1 VRWRAAVTALALFAA
16 GCTPGAVHGTGRFT
30 PTCKPVFFGVAG
42 SGQGPHNP
50 PPGRLPAGV
59 TRTDGHRYGAT
70 VALLKTK
77 LATLAGSGLAAAGAV
92 DYPALPLGQYLSP
105 AGLSPALNASEGA
118 GVRTLVAAI
127 RDRQRGGCAARPVL
141 LSGYSQGAE
150 VVVRAVTALR
160 PAERE
165 HVAVALFGNPSY
177 RPGRPGDYP
186 GKAKAAGLRPTFQ
199 STAFDLPSDVRRR
212 TLDICAPGDPVC
224 GVDPNQPT
232 IFSKIAWIL
241 DHADVHRD
249 AYAFGPAGYAERAAH
264 FLWQY
269 RTR

>member
-1 VRWRAAVTALALFAA
+1 MAAFAVLAS
-16 GCTPGAVHGTGRFT
+16 GCTAGAVQGTGRFV

-42 SGQGPHNP
+42 SGQGPSNP

-59 TRTDGHRYGAT
+59 TLTDGHRYGAT
-70 VALLKTK
+70 VGLLKTK
-77 LATLAGSGLAAAGAV
+77 LATLAGSGLAAASAV
-92 DYPALPLGQYLSP
+92 DYPAIPLGQYLGP
-105 AGLSPALNASEGA
+105 TGLSPALKASEGA

-127 RDRQRGGCAARPVL
+127 RARQRGGCGTRPVL

-150 VVVRAVTALR
+150 VVVQAVAALR
-160 PAERE
+160 PAERR

-177 RPGRPGDYP
+177 RPGLPGDYP
-186 GKAKAAGLRPTFQ
+186 GKTKAAGLRPTFQ
-199 STAFDLPSDVRRR
+199 STAFNLPSDVRRR

-232 IFSKIAWIL
+232 VFDKITWIL
-241 DHADVHRD
+241 DHADVHRN
-249 AYAFGPAGYAERAAH
+249 AYAYGPAGYAEQAAR